1 MTLWTIQS
9 EAAWTELQKT
19 GVLRATRGHAWEPS
33 FLPAYEWMTRQMH
46 SRLGPP
52 PEPDCLPIWAWYQFD
67 GKRKK
72 PDLRQRGHVEPGE
85 TGVRLELHYP
95 GDRAVLSDFSLWH
108 HVLNYWYLPSS
119 EQEGDAFEQD
129 LAHRGLSFYTQKPLP
144 DPAYHSAV
152 EASWDRIFDLDWAEP
167 DVSVPRAEKSIQAT
181 LWEINLQQVQD
192 VRVFT
197 GR

>member
-33 FLPAYEWMTRQMH
+33 FLPAYEWMTGQMC

-52 PEPDCLPIWAWYQFD
+52 PEPDCLPIWAWYQMD
-67 GKRKK
+67 GERKK

-95 GDRAVLSDFSLWH
+95 SDRAVLSDFCLWH
-108 HVLNYWYLPSS
+108 HVLNYWYLPGS
-119 EQEGDAFEQD
+119 EQEGLAFEQE
-129 LAHRGLSFYTQKPLP
+129 LA
-144 DPAYHSAV
+144 DHSAV
-152 EASWDRIFDLDWAEP
+152 VASWDRIFELDWAEP

-181 LWEINLQQVQD
+181 LWEINLQQVRHVQ
-192 VRVFT
+192 VFT